1 MVSILIRMGQSN
13 LKQTFTGYLS
23 PVDFESDLKTE
34 LTLMGITIVSQHG
47 RLFVCEGKAL
57 DVVFAQDTW
66 FDVEILAYSSI
77 SNAAELLKVRASRFQ
92 HYSLNNH
99 RRGEL
104 ILEKVPR
111 VKIKKYDFLESIPNT
126 TIGAFALLSE
136 SEIIVSPKT
145 SCPLPFGE
153 IHFNE
158 DKINP
163 PSRAYLKLWELF
175 TLYGYKPEP
184 GMKTIDVGSCPGGWT
199 WVLQSVGAHVVSVD
213 KAPLDPKIAILPNIE
228 FRQESA
234 FGLRPQHVGKLDWFF
249 SDIICYPDKLL
260 ELVLRW
266 RESGLVDNFACTIK
280 FQQPTDFETLFKFK
294 EIPGSKIIHLSC
306 NKHEVT
312 WINLKEG
319 LHEKLS

>member
-1 MVSILIRMGQSN
+1 MVSTLIHMGQSN
-13 LKQTFTGYLS
+13 LKQTLTGYLS

-34 LTLMGITIVSQHG
+34 LSLMGITVISQHG
-47 RLFVCEGKAL
+47 RLFLCEGDAQ

-66 FDVEILAYSSI
+66 LNVEITPYTSI
-77 SNAAELLKVRASRFQ
+77 NHAAELLKSKGTRFQ
-92 HYSLNNH
+92 HYSVNNH

-104 ILEKVPR
+104 ILEKVPSA
-111 VKIKKYDFLESIPNT
+111 KIKKYNFLEPVPKT
-126 TIGAFALLSE
+126 KLGAFSLLSE
-136 SEIIVSPKT
+136 SEMIL
-145 SCPLPFGE
+145 CPETTCVVPFGE

-175 TLYGYKPEP
+175 TLYGYKPNE

-213 KAPLDPKIAILPNIE
+213 KAPLDPKIAALPNIE
-228 FRQESA
+228 FKQESA

-294 EIPGSKIIHLSC
+294 QIPGSRIIHLSC

-312 WINLKEG
+312 WINLKDHS
-319 LHEKLS
+319 HE

>member
-1 MVSILIRMGQSN
+1 MVSILVIMGQKN
-13 LKQTFTGYLS
+13 LNEIVTGYLAAEGF
-23 PVDFESDLKTE
+23 DKDLKQE
-34 LTLMGITIVSQHG
+34 LNLLNITIKSEHG
-47 RLFVCEGKAL
+47 RLFLCEGEAQ

-66 FDVEILAYSSI
+66 KNVEIINYASI
-77 SNAAELLKVRASRFQ
+77 GNGAELLKEKNKRWS

-111 VKIKKYDFLESIPNT
+111 VRIKRYNFLEEIPKGSI
-126 TIGAFALLSE
+126 GVFALLSE
-136 SEIIVSPKT
+136 TQMIVSPET

-158 DKINP
+158 DKETP

-175 TLYGYKPEP
+175 TLYGLKPEP

-199 WVLQSVGAHVVSVD
+199 WVIQTVGAHVISVD
-213 KAPLDPKIAILPNIE
+213 KAPLDPKIAALPNIE
-228 FRQESA
+228 FKQESA
-234 FGLRPQHVGKLDWFF
+234 FGLRPQHIGKLDWFY
-249 SDIICYPDKLL
+249 SDIICYPSKLY
-260 ELVLRW
+260 ELVMRF

-280 FQQPTDFETLFKFK
+280 FQSETDFETMFKFK
-294 EIPGSKIIHLSC
+294 AIPGSRIVHLSA

-312 WINLKEG
+312 WINIKE
-319 LHEKLS
+319 K

>member
-1 MVSILIRMGQSN
+1 MVSILVRMGQSN
-13 LKQTFTGYLS
+13 LETTITGYLA
-23 PVDFESDLKTE
+23 PTDFEQDLKTE
-34 LTLMGITIVSQHG
+34 LGLMGIEILSQHG
-47 RLFVCEGKAL
+47 RLFLCKGEAQ

-66 FDVEILAYSSI
+66 TKVEILPYTSI
-77 SNAAELLKVRASRFQ
+77 SHAAELLKSRARRWS

-104 ILEKVPR
+104 IKDRVPQA
-111 VKIKKYDFLESIPNT
+111 KIKRYDFLEEIPKSP
-126 TIGAFALLSE
+126 IGVFALLSDQ
-136 SEIIVSPKT
+136 EIIISPET
-145 SCPLPFGE
+145 TCPLPFGE
-153 IHFNE
+153 INFNE

-199 WVLQSVGAHVVSVD
+199 WVLQSVGTNVVSVD
-213 KAPLDPKIAILPNIE
+213 KAPLDPKIAALPNIE
-228 FRQESA
+228 FKQESA

-260 ELVLRW
+260 ELVTRW

-280 FQQPTDFETLFKFK
+280 FQKPTDFETMFKFK
-294 EIPGSKIIHLSC
+294 AIPGSRVIHLSC

-312 WINLKEG
+312 WINTKE
-319 LHEKLS
+319 KS